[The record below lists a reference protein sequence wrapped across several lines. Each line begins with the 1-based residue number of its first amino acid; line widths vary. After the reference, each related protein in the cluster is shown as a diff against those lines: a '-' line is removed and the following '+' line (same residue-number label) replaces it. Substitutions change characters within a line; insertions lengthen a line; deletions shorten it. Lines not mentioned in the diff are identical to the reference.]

1 MNYYDRHIGDYV
13 RDTAHLTMLE
23 HGAYTLLL
31 DRYYATEK
39 PIPADK
45 AHRVTRARTKEE
57 RAAVDAVLE
66 EFFVL
71 EQDGWHSGRC
81 DSVIEDYQA
90 GEPDREAKRSNATER
105 QRRARERRAAM
116 YQELASHGIHPDWNA
131 PMETLKRLLSGVTSQ
146 PVTPPVTRDATAT
159 NTHTP
164 DPIKNTHTP
173 HDDRLDIPGLVDHH
187 AVVWQPDADRLAAEL
202 QRAGVPMPDAESLAR
217 SLRRFNAHHE
227 GKALTD
233 NQRYTYLTDWLEGD
247 HRRDQNRPAPRVG
260 PVAGDQA
267 ATRKLTPLEQVRA
280 ARDRALRGA

>member
-1 MNYYDRHIGDYV
+1 MNYWERHIGDYA
-13 RDTAHLTMLE
+13 RDTAHLSMLE

-39 PIPADK
+39 PIPADQV
-45 AHRVTRARTKEE
+45 HRLARARTRDEK
-57 RAAVDAVLE
+57 AAVDAVLD
-66 EFFVL
+66 EFFSL
-71 EQDGWHSGRC
+71 IDGEWHHNR
-81 DSVIEDYQA
+81 A
-90 GEPDREAKRSNATER
+90 DREIEKAAGRITAAKENGKKGGRPRKPN
-105 QRRARERRAAM
+105 
-116 YQELASHGIHPDWNA
+116 
-131 PMETLKRLLSGVTSQ
+131 ETKEKPSGFSLGSVSETQ
-146 PVTPPVTRDATAT
+146 TKA
-159 NTHTP
+159 HQTP
-164 DPIKNTHTP
+164 DTTNHNTHTP

-187 AVVWQPDADRLAAEL
+187 AVAWQPDSDRLAAEL

-247 HRRDQNRPAPRVG
+247 HRRDQNRPAHRVG

-267 ATRKLTPLEQVRA
+267 ATRKLTPLEQVQA